1 MTARLNGR
9 RRAAR
14 AVIDDVG
21 HWAVGESHVL
31 AVALVGSYA
40 RSAERM
46 GSDVD
51 ILILSDEPDRL
62 ADAGWFQTLRPRA
75 RLIRLMEWGPVR
87 ERRLRLRSGL
97 QVELNF
103 APPSWAAVP
112 LDSGTRR
119 VLRDGHRILY
129 DTGVLGP
136 AAAALIGERHGS

>member
-1 MTARLNGR
+1 MTARLTGR

-21 HWAVGESHVL
+21 HWAVGESRVL

-75 RLIRLMEWGPVR
+75 DRRAPRIVRRR
-87 ERRLRLRSGL
+87 ER
-97 QVELNF
+97 
-103 APPSWAAVP
+103 
-112 LDSGTRR
+112 
-119 VLRDGHRILY
+119 
-129 DTGVLGP
+129 
-136 AAAALIGERHGS
+136 AAASRMGG